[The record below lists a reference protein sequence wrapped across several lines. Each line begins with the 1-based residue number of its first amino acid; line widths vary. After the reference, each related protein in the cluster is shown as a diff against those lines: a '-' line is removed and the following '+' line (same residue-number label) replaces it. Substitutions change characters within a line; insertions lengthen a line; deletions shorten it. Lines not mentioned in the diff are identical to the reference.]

1 MRVSGMNFNLFLDK
15 VIHLEHLP
23 LPGEMAQFKMS
34 PPYRESLLK
43 MNEQVIKKSKKAA
56 VMALFYPNINN
67 ETHVVLIKRKSYKGV
82 HSAQFAFPGG
92 KAEISDM
99 TLMDTA
105 LRETEEEIGVP
116 KHSVKVVKALTELY
130 IPPSNFTVFPYV
142 GTTVNTPTFIKQDSE
157 VEAIVEVS
165 LQHFL
170 NDAVVSTTT
179 VQTSYNIEVEVPAFY
194 LNGNVVWGATAMML
208 SEIKELLK
216 QVL

>member
-1 MRVSGMNFNLFLDK
+1 MNFEMFLNK
-15 VIHLEHLP
+15 VVHLEHLA
-23 LPGEMAQFKMS
+23 LPGKTAQFKMS
-34 PPYRESLLK
+34 PPYRDALLK
-43 MNEQVIKKSKKAA
+43 MNEQVIKNSKKAA
-56 VMALFYPNINN
+56 VMALFYPNLNN
-67 ETHVVLIKRKSYKGV
+67 ETHLVLIKRKTYKGV

-92 KAEISDM
+92 RLETSDVN
-99 TLMDTA
+99 LMHTA

-116 KHSVKVVKALTELY
+116 QQTVNVIKALSELY

-142 GTTVNTPTFIKQDSE
+142 GTTVNTPTFIRQETE
-157 VEAIVEVS
+157 VEAIVEIA

-170 NDAVVSTTT
+170 NDDVVSSTK
-179 VQTSYNIEVEVPAFY
+179 VQTSYNVEVEVPAFN

>member
-1 MRVSGMNFNLFLDK
+1 MNFELFLDK

-23 LPGEMAQFKMS
+23 LPGETAQFKMS
-34 PPYRESLLK
+34 PPYRDTLLK
-43 MNEQVIKKSKKAA
+43 MNEQVIKNSKKAA
-56 VMALFYPNINN
+56 VMALFYPNLNN
-67 ETHVVLIKRKSYKGV
+67 ETHLVLIKRKTYKGV

-92 KAEISDM
+92 RLETSDAN
-99 TLMDTA
+99 LMHTA

-116 KHSVKVVKALTELY
+116 QQTVNVIKALSELY

-142 GTTVNTPTFIKQDSE
+142 GTTANTPRFIRQETE
-157 VEAIVEVS
+157 VEAIVEIA

-170 NDAVVSTTT
+170 NDDVVSSTK
-179 VQTSYNIEVEVPAFY
+179 VQTSYNVEVEVPAFN

>member
-1 MRVSGMNFNLFLDK
+1 MNFDLFLDK
-15 VIHLEHLP
+15 ITQLQHLP
-23 LPGEMAQFKMS
+23 LPGESAQLKMS
-34 PPYRESLLK
+34 PPYRNALLK

-67 ETHVVLIKRKSYKGV
+67 QTQLVLIKRKSYKGV
-82 HSAQFAFPGG
+82 HSAQIAFPGG
-92 KAEISDM
+92 KAEWHDN
-99 TLMDTA
+99 TLMATA

-116 KHSVKVVKALTELY
+116 KQDMKVVKALTQLY

-142 GTTVNTPTFIKQDSE
+142 GTISYTPLFIKQETE

-165 LQHFL
+165 LPHFL
-170 NDAVVSTTT
+170 NDAVVGSTL
-179 VQTSYNIEVEVPAFY
+179 VQTSYNIEVEVPAFN
-194 LNGNVVWGATAMML
+194 LNEHIVWGATAMML